1 MLEVEGERAKR
12 RQKVAG
18 EQFGRGVPKVTVKSP
33 EAKGEA
39 RQVVADKLGSAPQK
53 VTQAAAVVKAID
65 EMEHAGDKRGNA
77 LRAWRSLGAS
87 MPL

>member
-18 EQFGRGVPKVTVKSP
+18 EQFGRGAPKVTVKSP

-39 RQVVADKLGSAPQK
+39 RQMVAERLGVAHPK
-53 VTQAAAVVKAID
+53 VTQAAA
-65 EMEHAGDKRGNA
+65 EY
-77 LRAWRSLGAS
+77 S
-87 MPL
+87 